1 LPVARTH
8 APSISLLL
16 PANASGAHFQL
27 LHLNKNINLH
37 ENREDHLLKRKFYE
51 YRKKNT
57 EMTTMQNIEE
67 IGISLDDLNVDHTR
81 LFNILGRIRKLA
93 KTDCDP
99 LIVGAALAEL
109 NEYTTFHFRREI
121 AMMTACNYPDKAA
134 HNQAHLKLEFKLD
147 QLLNAQSLDENMDL
161 CLHLQ
166 GFLEDWL
173 VNHIMIMD
181 KAFDKWAGEN
191 EVSAQ

>member
-1 LPVARTH
+1 
-8 APSISLLL
+8 
-16 PANASGAHFQL
+16 
-27 LHLNKNINLH
+27 
-37 ENREDHLLKRKFYE
+37 
-51 YRKKNT
+51 
-57 EMTTMQNIEE
+57 
-67 IGISLDDLNVDHTR
+67 
-81 LFNILGRIRKLA
+81 
-93 KTDCDP
+93 
-99 LIVGAALAEL
+99 
-109 NEYTTFHFRREI
+109 
-121 AMMTACNYPDKAA
+121 MMTACNYPDKAA